1 MQDMSPDARSGQAGS
16 KLGLAVR
23 VGVFAFLAVVGV
35 IALPPLVYLVGD
47 YLMAAAMGTFAA
59 AAVANAV
66 VLRIYE
72 RGRLADIGLGWSA
85 ASRRNLLL
93 GVVGGAGAACLALA
107 PPLVAG
113 LAELRPEPEAAANWP
128 SFLFVSIILL
138 FGAVGE
144 EMLFRGY
151 GFQVL
156 LRGVGPFATILPL
169 SVLFG
174 LTHTNNEGSSA
185 LSLANTIGWGVLL
198 GVAFLRS
205 GDLWLPIG
213 LHYGWNWVLPLFG
226 ANVSGYRMGITGHAM
241 TWKVSDVWSGGA
253 YGPEGGLI
261 TSIVLAFLA
270 VYLWRAPIQGQEAF
284 LLHARREG

>member
-1 MQDMSPDARSGQAGS
+1 MSPDARSGQAGS

>member
-1 MQDMSPDARSGQAGS
+1 MSPEARSDKAGS
-16 KLGLAVR
+16 KLGLALR

-35 IALPPLVYLVGD
+35 IALPPLIYLVGE
-47 YLMAAAMGTFAA
+47 YLVAAAMGTFAA

-93 GVVGGAGAACLALA
+93 GVAGGAGAACLALT

-113 LAELRPEPEAAANWP
+113 MAELRPEPEAAANWP

-138 FGAVGE
+138 FVAVGE

-174 LTHTNNEGSSA
+174 LTHANNEGSSA

-226 ANVSGYRMGITGHAM
+226 ANVSGYRMGITGRAM

-270 VYLWRAPIQGQEAF
+270 VYLWRAPVHGQEAF